1 MFEHILIP
9 LDGSDLA
16 EEALPY
22 AAAIAGPLGATLHL
36 LMVVPTPE
44 GRSSATFKLAAAF
57 LSSLKLP
64 RTEDDLD
71 IAKHPI
77 YKESEMASQEA
88 EAKRLLLPTAE
99 RLREQ
104 GLTVE
109 VGVGFGRPAGGILDY
124 ARQHGIGLIV
134 MCTHGEGGPDPYAY
148 GPTADRVARRAT
160 CPVML
165 VRPEEVSRV
174 LPGPHGV
181 AQLAGEREDHA

>member
-1 MFEHILIP
+1 
-9 LDGSDLA
+9 
-16 EEALPY
+16 
-22 AAAIAGPLGATLHL
+22 
-36 LMVVPTPE
+36 MVVPTPE
-44 GRSSATFKLAAAF
+44 GRSGATFKLAAAF
-57 LSSLKLP
+57 LGSLKLP

-71 IAKHPI
+71 IAQHPI

-99 RLREQ
+99 RLQEQ

-124 ARQHGIGLIV
+124 ARQQGIGLIV

-165 VRPEEVSRV
+165 IRPEEVSRV

-181 AQLAGEREDHA
+181 AQLAGEREDHAS